1 MTTFRVFLI
10 CLMTVVPMAPQMASA
25 ASPGELDRLSAALRV
40 SDLMEILSEEG
51 RVQSG
56 DLQAD
61 MFPGRATGAWSAT
74 SAAIYDVED
83 MRGVFRTRLDAELA
97 DTDIAPMLE
106 YLESEE
112 GTRIV
117 QLEVDARRAL
127 MDESIEEAA
136 SDAFRDLQRDDE
148 ARVALLE
155 AFVDANN
162 LIDLNV
168 SGALNSNL
176 SFYSGLAAGG
186 GFDLPQDE
194 ILADVWESADAIRE
208 DTSEWM
214 FGYLTLAYGPLEDQV
229 LENYVS
235 LSETPSGRALNRAL
249 FAAFDELFRGISFDL
264 GKAAS
269 RFTQGD
275 DI

>member
-1 MTTFRVFLI
+1 
-10 CLMTVVPMAPQMASA
+10 MTVVPMAPQMASA
-25 ASPGELDRLSAALRV
+25 ASPDELDRLSAALRV

-176 SFYSGLAAGG
+176 SFY
-186 GFDLPQDE
+186 
-194 ILADVWESADAIRE
+194 
-208 DTSEWM
+208 
-214 FGYLTLAYGPLEDQV
+214 
-229 LENYVS
+229 
-235 LSETPSGRALNRAL
+235 
-249 FAAFDELFRGISFDL
+249 
-264 GKAAS
+264 K
-269 RFTQGD
+269 
-275 DI
+275 